1 MTDMQRLSNKVR
13 NNIDMLTGC
22 WNRVHVSDSAEEIDT
37 LVKSAKY
44 HASKIVEARLEA
56 IQLDEDFHKDRPRT
70 IPLPTVPE
78 GSENSFKGCLTALK
92 MVREK
97 DTLASYAEQ
106 AVAYVEKAAKE
117 RKADIEVHNEHPEYE
132 QYK

>member
-37 LVKSAKY
+37 LIKSAKY

-70 IPLPTVPE
+70 IPLPTVPANACE
-78 GSENSFKGCLTALK
+78 SFDGCITALK
-92 MVREK
+92 MSHDK
-97 DTLASYAEQ
+97 TILPFYANM
-106 AVAYVEKAAKE
+106 AVAYIKQAAKE
-117 RKADIEVHNEHPEYE
+117 RKAVIEMHAKHPEYE